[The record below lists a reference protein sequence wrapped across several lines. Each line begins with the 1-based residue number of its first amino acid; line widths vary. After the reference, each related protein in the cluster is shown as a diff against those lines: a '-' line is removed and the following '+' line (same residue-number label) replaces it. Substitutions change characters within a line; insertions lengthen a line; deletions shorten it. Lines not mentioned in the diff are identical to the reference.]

1 MAISITQNPQQITP
15 SDNPITWVFNS
26 TQTAQAN
33 FYFLVEVYIANPTT
47 FSLVERHRVYPEVG
61 NYSHFDAKTITERYA
76 EVNNSQQAQILPS
89 IKIVVT
95 EYYGTTPVAYLS
107 ATSNEILFWKSRLKK
122 KDFASYDNTEY
133 FLNTATDTKFLTF
146 EPRGTAKVKPADL
159 FYLSILTN
167 GNAVNFEINTYQA
180 NGTLVDNVVL
190 SGIGTG
196 FNLMTLFSGVNDLI
210 NFNGVDFTNATYYTI
225 EANNGIGTTEVFRI
239 DIDFSCQFSTRSRL
253 HWVNSLGGLDSFTFG
268 LLTREKTNVSSF
280 GYERQFGGF
289 NNSNAYVYSLENG
302 TVIDYLKSFNKELE
316 LTSDWITQSVQ
327 NWLSN
332 SLYTSPVINIEENAT
347 LYRCKV
353 TNRSFEK
360 KIQETDALFQEVA
373 KIELENDNS
382 LNV

>member
-1 MAISITQNPQQITP
+1 
-15 SDNPITWVFNS
+15 
-26 TQTAQAN
+26 
-33 FYFLVEVYIANPTT
+33 
-47 FSLVERHRVYPEVG
+47 
-61 NYSHFDAKTITERYA
+61 
-76 EVNNSQQAQILPS
+76 
-89 IKIVVT
+89 
-95 EYYGTTPVAYLS
+95 
-107 ATSNEILFWKSRLKK
+107 
-122 KDFASYDNTEY
+122 
-133 FLNTATDTKFLTF
+133 
-146 EPRGTAKVKPADL
+146 
-159 FYLSILTN
+159 
-167 GNAVNFEINTYQA
+167 
-180 NGTLVDNVVL
+180 
-190 SGIGTG
+190 
-196 FNLMTLFSGVNDLI
+196 MTLFSGVNDLI

-316 LTSDWITQSVQ
+316 LTSDWITQAVQ

>member
-47 FSLVERHRVYPEVG
+47 FSLVERHRVYPEIG

-107 ATSNEILFWKSRLKK
+107 ATSNEVLFWKSRLKK
-122 KDFASYDNTEY
+122 KDFTIYDNTDY

-146 EPRGTAKVKPADL
+146 EPRGTVKVKPADL

-167 GNAVNFEINTYQA
+167 GNAINVEINTYQA
-180 NGTLVDNVVL
+180 NGTLVDNVIL

-196 FNLMTLFSGVNDLI
+196 FNLMTLFSGVDSLI
-210 NFNGVDFTNATYYTI
+210 NLNGVDFTNATYYTI

-239 DIDFSCQFSTRSRL
+239 DIDFNCQFSTRSRL

-332 SLYTSPVINIEENAT
+332 SLYTSPVINLEEKAT

-353 TNRSFEK
+353 TNTSFEK
-360 KIQETDALFQEVA
+360 KIQETDALFQEMA